1 MAGLDDVLETD
12 HTLINLEI
20 NFKMQHKL
28 RVERLVYDFVKS
40 DWSSLKVLLSNSRWD
55 LCLLLEILI
64 DKTL

>member
-12 HTLINLEI
+12 HKLINLEI
-20 NFKMQHKL
+20 NLKVQHKL
-28 RVERLVYDFVKS
+28 RVERLVYDFVKA